1 MTDTTIEHV
10 LFHAPIPSAPPELL
24 ERLQAAIALQHAKL
38 GTTNPRTRQ
47 NPLRRWF
54 PALAFSLFLMSCA
67 IMFAVQAN
75 HAAALK
81 HGNEALRAAA
91 AALPQLREQHA
102 AWEKAIAQQQELNDL
117 RKDSEEMHQ
126 LQAEV
131 ARLQSLSAQVQHLRE
146 ENRQLSAAPV
156 VNDSASGAS
165 FFDEARQ
172 QAERIQCVNNLKQLG
187 LAMRI
192 WAGDNNEKYPTSPV
206 IMSNEISSVKVLIC
220 PGDKA
225 RQGYTGLSWN
235 EFRDDMTSY
244 QYIAQPN
251 DEHYPQCIT
260 AKCPIHNNYLMADGS
275 VQMIDP
281 AKMREV
287 QKDGRWYLEPINSDS
302 NK

>member
-1 MTDTTIEHV
+1 MTDTTIENV

-38 GTTNPRTRQ
+38 ETANPRTRQ

-81 HGNEALRAAA
+81 HENEALRAAA
-91 AALPQLREQHA
+91 AVLPQLREQHA
-102 AWEKAIAQQQELNDL
+102 AWEKAIAQQQELAEL
-117 RKDSEEMHQ
+117 RKDNEEVHQ

-131 ARLQSLSAQVQHLRE
+131 ARLRSLSGQVRRLQA
-146 ENRQLSAAPV
+146 ENRQLATAPTPSNPAV
-156 VNDSASGAS
+156 GSS
-165 FFDEARQ
+165 FFDEAEQR
-172 QAERIQCVNNLKQLG
+172 AERIQCVNNLKQLG

-192 WAGDNNEKYPTSPV
+192 WAGDNNEKYPTSLV
-206 IMSNEISSVKVLIC
+206 VMSNELNTAKVLVC
-220 PGDKA
+220 PGDKT
-225 RQGYTGLSWN
+225 RQNYTTLSWT

-244 QYIAQPN
+244 QYIAQPD

-260 AKCPIHNNYLMADGS
+260 AKCPIHNNYLLADGS

-281 AKMREV
+281 AKMHEV
-287 QKDGRWYLEPINSDS
+287 QKEGRWYLEPIISDS